1 MGAGSNNNARL
12 FSGMT
17 PETYSRSDATTLAQM
32 IRSGEAGRDEVHE
45 AAVRAAAAANAKFN
59 FALALKADASE
70 PTREDGALCGVPTL
84 IKDINGHI
92 AGDPVCF
99 GSRLYQCQ
107 TSAQSSHVG
116 LGIQRAG
123 MDVIGVSSAPEFSL
137 EGHTSNL
144 LTGDVRNP
152 WATERSP
159 GGSSGGAAA
168 AVASGAVPVAHGS
181 DIAGSIRV
189 PAAWCGC
196 VGLKPSRGRVSS
208 GPAKD
213 EGGFGLATNMFL
225 TRTVRDAAATL
236 DALSRPF
243 PGDPFRIPTPEGS
256 FLASLG
262 NGGVGGSLRIA
273 VSVEGRMGIPVEPET
288 AAALRDVA
296 GLLEQAGHFVEEFGD
311 PLDGIESLVALTE
324 VWLAGF
330 ADQSDRV
337 ATAQGRKIDETVFG
351 PVALA
356 AYEWSRRID
365 LAHFLAAIDH
375 LNRSRR
381 QMGEALEAYDIWLSP
396 VTPAAAPRIAD
407 LPTPST
413 DFRDHIERGMAPAF
427 QHTVAQNVLGLPA
440 MSLPLAR
447 HSDGRPIGVQL
458 TAQAGREDLLLHL
471 AAFFEE
477 TRPWPLIPPEAR

>member
-1 MGAGSNNNARL
+1 
-12 FSGMT
+12 MT
-17 PETYSRSDATTLAQM
+17 PQAYSDLDALALAALLK
-32 IRSGEAGRDEVHE
+32 AGDISVREVHE
-45 AAVRAAAAANAKFN
+45 LAVAATAKANGAFN
-59 FALALKADASE
+59 FALDLQDRGPLPALPNGPLA
-70 PTREDGALCGVPTL
+70 GVPTL
-84 IKDINGHI
+84 IKDINGHLEGYPI
-92 AGDPVCF
+92 RY
-99 GSRLYQCQ
+99 GSRLYEGI
-107 TSAQSSHVG
+107 TSPKSTHAG
-116 LGIQRAG
+116 LGIARAG

-137 EGHTSNL
+137 EGHTANL

-152 WATERSP
+152 WATDRSP

-168 AVASGAVPVAHGS
+168 AVASGAVPIAHGS

-196 VGLKPSRGRVSS
+196 IGLKPSRGRVSS

-236 DALSRPF
+236 DALSGPF
-243 PGDPFRIPTPEGS
+243 PGDPFRIPRPEAS
-256 FLASLG
+256 FLASLAS
-262 NGGVGGSLRIA
+262 GGSRGSLRIA
-273 VSVEGRMGIPVEPET
+273 VSVEGSMGIPVEPET
-288 AAALRDVA
+288 AAAIRDVA
-296 GLLEQAGHFVEEFGD
+296 SLLAQAGYLVDQLDD

-337 ATAQGRKIDETVFG
+337 AAALGRNIDDTVFG

-356 AYEWSRRID
+356 AYEWSKRID
-365 LAHFLAAIDH
+365 LARFLAAIDH

-381 QMGEALEAYDIWLSP
+381 QMGKALEAYDIWLSP
-396 VTPAAAPRIAD
+396 VTPSPAPRIAD
-407 LPTPST
+407 LPAPCSN
-413 DFRDHIERGMAPAF
+413 FRDHIEHGMAPAF
-427 QHTVAQNVLGLPA
+427 QHTVAQNVLGAPA
-440 MSLPLAR
+440 ISLPLAR

-458 TAQAGREDLLLHL
+458 TAQAGREDLLLQL

-477 TRPWPLIPPEAR
+477 TRPWPLTAPEARKQTTGSARRRP